1 LIYQKLKK
9 RGIDQLVEQR
19 GNCRKHRGIILVEE
33 EEDEGEVKAGSNS
46 TT

>member
-1 LIYQKLKK
+1 LSKGETVGSTEEL
-9 RGIDQLVEQR
+9 
-19 GNCRKHRGIILVEE
+19 ILVEE